1 MPESVR
7 SKEIFMKKMNIWKTV
22 LLVIFL
28 LLAAG
33 VISILAVK
41 MNIKKE
47 RKTFY

>member
-1 MPESVR
+1 
-7 SKEIFMKKMNIWKTV
+7 MKKMNIWKKV

-33 VISILAVK
+33 VISILVAK

-47 RKTFY
+47 RDKKASAPGNAE